1 MTRHLLLLP
10 ELAKKYDQ
18 RTINVAYTPKH
29 ADAEPVQRTLHNT
42 PYYTLPISLD
52 VLIKNKVWLA
62 YDDENDTIVR
72 PAYLVGVGNHWLNT
86 LTDDHKNRRIDI
98 THYLIGHPNN
108 DTTQN

>member
-1 MTRHLLLLP
+1 MTRRLLLLP

-18 RTINVAYTPKH
+18 RTINVAYVPKH
-29 ADAEPVQRTLHNT
+29 SDAEPTQRTLNNM

-72 PAYLVGVGNHWLNT
+72 PNYLVGVGNHWLNS
-86 LTDDHKNRRIDI
+86 LTDDHKAKRIDI
-98 THYLIGHPNN
+98 THYIIGFN
-108 DTTQN
+108 DDAPTQS